1 MKIFLAE
8 YMASAVAAKQ
18 YPNSHLPEIAFAGRS
33 NVGKS
38 SLINTLLNRKNLVKT
53 SNTPGKTQTI
63 NFFNVNDHLIF
74 ADLPGYG
81 FARVP
86 EKIKKTWRIMVE
98 RYLLNRQTLKSVV
111 FIIDIRRNPTE
122 WDLKMKSWLE
132 ENGIDYILVATK
144 TDKVTKKERKDKL
157 NKISEAFLQDKDIVL
172 IPFSSKKKEGR
183 KNLWNE
189 ILKKINAGNDL

>member
-1 MKIFLAE
+1 
-8 YMASAVAAKQ
+8 MASAVAAKQ

-86 EKIKKTWRIMVE
+86 EKIKKTWRLMVE

>member
-1 MKIFLAE
+1 
-8 YMASAVAAKQ
+8 MASAVTAKQ
-18 YPNSHLPEIAFAGRS
+18 YPNSQWPEIAFAGRS

-38 SLINTLLNRKNLVKT
+38 SLINTLLNRKKLVKT

-86 EKIKKTWRIMVE
+86 EEIKKTWRLMIE

-122 WDLKMKSWLE
+122 WDLQMKSWLE

-144 TDKVTKKERKDKL
+144 TDKVTKRERKDKL
-157 NKISEAFLQDKDIVL
+157 NKISEAFLQDKDTVL
-172 IPFSSKKKEGR
+172 IPFSSKNKEGR
-183 KNLWNE
+183 KKLWNE
-189 ILKKINAGNDL
+189 ILKKIDAGND

>member
-1 MKIFLAE
+1 
-8 YMASAVAAKQ
+8 MASAVAAKQ
-18 YPNSHLPEIAFAGRS
+18 YPNSQLPEIAFAGRS

-38 SLINTLLNRKNLVKT
+38 SLINTLLNRKKLVKT

-157 NKISEAFLQDKDIVL
+157 NKISEAFLQDKDTVL
-172 IPFSSKKKEGR
+172 IPFSSKNKEGR
-183 KNLWNE
+183 KKLWNE
-189 ILKKINAGNDL
+189 ILKKIDAGNDL

>member
-18 YPNSHLPEIAFAGRS
+18 YPNSQWPEIAFAGRS

-38 SLINTLLNRKNLVKT
+38 SLINTLLNRKKLVKT

-86 EKIKKTWRIMVE
+86 EEIKKSWRIMIE

-122 WDLKMKSWLE
+122 WDLQMKSWLE

-157 NKISEAFLQDKDIVL
+157 GKISEAFLQDREKVL
-172 IPFSSKKKEGR
+172 IPFSSKNKEGR
-183 KNLWNE
+183 KKLWNE
-189 ILKKINAGNDL
+189 ILKKIDAGNDL

>member
-1 MKIFLAE
+1 
-8 YMASAVAAKQ
+8 MASAVAAKQ
-18 YPNSHLPEIAFAGRS
+18 YPNSQLPEIAFAGRS

-38 SLINTLLNRKNLVKT
+38 SLINTLLNRKKLVKT

-86 EKIKKTWRIMVE
+86 EEIKKSWRLMIE

-172 IPFSSKKKEGR
+172 IPFSSKNKEGR
-183 KNLWNE
+183 KKLWNE
-189 ILKKINAGNDL
+189 ILKKIDAGNDL

>member
-1 MKIFLAE
+1 
-8 YMASAVAAKQ
+8 MASAVAAKQ
-18 YPNSHLPEIAFAGRS
+18 YPNSQLPEIAFAGRS

-38 SLINTLLNRKNLVKT
+38 SLINTLLNRKKLVKT

-86 EKIKKTWRIMVE
+86 EKIKKTWRIMIE

-111 FIIDIRRNPTE
+111 FIIDIRRNSTE
-122 WDLKMKSWLE
+122 WDLQMKSWLE

-157 NKISEAFLQDKDIVL
+157 NKISKAFLQDKDMVL
-172 IPFSSKKKEGR
+172 IPFSSKNKEGR
-183 KNLWNE
+183 KKLWNE
-189 ILKKINAGNDL
+189 ILKKIGGGIDS

>member
-1 MKIFLAE
+1 
-8 YMASAVAAKQ
+8 MASAVAAKQ

-122 WDLKMKSWLE
+122 WDLKMKS
-132 ENGIDYILVATK
+132 
-144 TDKVTKKERKDKL
+144 
-157 NKISEAFLQDKDIVL
+157 
-172 IPFSSKKKEGR
+172 
-183 KNLWNE
+183 
-189 ILKKINAGNDL
+189 